1 MAYRMAPLPVPLN
14 DFEGHFCCFKI
25 FLAVTHC
32 ETSHKF
38 NHIAHRVVAE
48 LMSLK
53 WMEVETS
60 NLMDRL
66 IVAKHGK
73 PPLQVAWSLGYVNH

>member
-1 MAYRMAPLPVPLN
+1 
-14 DFEGHFCCFKI
+14 
-25 FLAVTHC
+25 
-32 ETSHKF
+32 
-38 NHIAHRVVAE
+38 
-48 LMSLK
+48 MSLK